1 MRKVKTV
8 LQYILTLILALTI
21 LTLIV
26 INIFSST
33 ILNEDYV
40 LSKLEE
46 EDYYNK
52 IYEEVISNFEKYI
65 NQSGL
70 DEEVLNNIITK
81 EKVEKDTKSI
91 IYNIYDS
98 ANDEISTEEIKNNL
112 RQNINVSLK
121 RKLTADEEK
130 SVDSFINTICDEY
143 KTTISNTGY
152 EKSINSVYNDA
163 IKYMDFARK
172 ALFIATF
179 ICIALI
185 AILTIRRIYRILAR
199 FGVAFTVDG
208 LLLSLASG
216 YINLKVRINDITV
229 LNNPISIVLRSIL
242 NDCLKRIN
250 RYGTI
255 LLVLGVLLILLYG
268 IIKSV
273 RKAKRIKEQYTP
285 EN

>member
-1 MRKVKTV
+1 MRKLKTV
-8 LQYILTLILALTI
+8 LQYILTFILALII
-21 LTLIV
+21 LALV
-26 INIFSST
+26 LINIFSST
-33 ILNEDYV
+33 ILNKNYV
-40 LSKLEE
+40 LSKLDE

-52 IYEEVISNFEKYI
+52 IYEEVNSNFEKYI

-70 DEEVLNNIITK
+70 DEEVLNDIITK
-81 EKVEKDTKSI
+81 EKVEEDTKSI

-98 ANDEISTEEIKNNL
+98 ADEEISTEGIKEKL
-112 RQNINVSLK
+112 KQNILVSLK
-121 RKLTADEEK
+121 RSLTASEEK
-130 SVDSFINTICDEY
+130 SVESFINTICDEY

-152 EKSINSVYNDA
+152 EKSINSVYNNA

-185 AILTIRRIYRILAR
+185 ATLTIRRVYRILAR

-208 LLLSLASG
+208 LLLTLAGG
-216 YINLKVRINDITV
+216 YINSKVRIKDITV
-229 LNNPISIVLRSIL
+229 LNNPISVALRSIL
-242 NDCLKRIN
+242 NDCLSAIN

-255 LLVLGVLLILLYG
+255 FLILGIALILLYG
-268 IIKSV
+268 IIKSI
-273 RKAKRIKEQYTP
+273 RKAKRLKEQYTP